1 MRLFSWV
8 SVGRYGPHV
17 GIGLSR
23 RIGRRS
29 GSPAVERATDLILT
43 GCFLLAILLVVL
55 LWGR

>member
-29 GSPAVERATDLILT
+29 GSPAVARAADLILT
-43 GCFLLAILLVVL
+43 GCFLLAFVLVAVV
-55 LWGR
+55 WS